1 MPVAVTRP
9 VVQFVS
15 KPIAEPFNDG
25 SKCIVRDLCRN
36 LGAVEPHVLGTRAP
50 LSPGALGGARV
61 HGIHADAGGHGS
73 SLGAQLRVVSFLL
86 LRSRAA
92 LWHFVF
98 APNPRSSR
106 MSGRLSALRR
116 MPTVQTIAS
125 PPRSFEHPERLLFGS
140 RVVAQSSWTRARFLD
155 AYAEAGIAAPD
166 IQVIPPAAPQLDRPS
181 DERVAAARSALGI
194 APGTPLFVYPGD
206 LEISGG
212 ARFTLELAK
221 DLAERVRGATVV
233 LTYRDKTPRAQEI
246 ALKLQGEASG
256 LPVRFLRNAPDIHA
270 LLAAATAIVFPV
282 DDLYGKVD
290 LPIVLLESLALG
302 TPVLALRAGP
312 LVDLAGAELLPPEP
326 RAWLEAMNR
335 LTEPEAARAAS
346 AFGQTV
352 ARDHF
357 AAARVARLYE
367 AVYASLLPS
376 TAGC

>member
-1 MPVAVTRP
+1 MPRP

-36 LGAVEPHVLGTRAP
+36 LGSVEAHVLGTRAP
-50 LSPGALGGARV
+50 LSPGALGEARV

-73 SLGAQLRVVSFLL
+73 SLGAQLRVVAFLL

-106 MSGRLSALRR
+106 MSGRLAALKGV
-116 MPTVQTIAS
+116 PTVQTIAS

-140 RVVAQSSWTRARFLD
+140 CVVAQSSWTRERFLE
-155 AYAEAGIAAPD
+155 AYVSAGIAAPE
-166 IQVIPPAAPQLDRPS
+166 IHVIPPAAPALDRPS
-181 DERVAAARSALGI
+181 EERIATARSALGI
-194 APGTPLFVYPGD
+194 APSAPLFVYPGD
-206 LEISGG
+206 LEVSGG

-221 DLAERVRGATVV
+221 ELETRVPGATLV
-233 LTYRDKTPRAQEI
+233 LTYRDKTPRAREI
-246 ALKLQGEASG
+246 AAQLEGESSG
-256 LPVRFLRNAPDIHA
+256 LPVRFLRSAPDIHA
-270 LLAAATAIVFPV
+270 LLAAATAVVFPV

-290 LPIVLLESLALG
+290 LPIVLLEGMALG

-312 LVDLAGAELLPPEP
+312 LVDLVGAELLPGEP
-326 RAWLEAMNR
+326 PAWLDAMSR
-335 LTEPEAARAAS
+335 LIRPEAARAAS
-346 AFGQTV
+346 HSGQAA

-357 AAARVARLYE
+357 SAVRVARLYE

-376 TAGC
+376 AAGC